1 MNHNVCKSYGAK
13 VSENSPL
20 WGAVALVASVAIS

>member
-13 VSENSPL
+13 VNENSPL
-20 WGAVALVASVAIS
+20 WDAVALVASVA